1 MSTAE
6 LKINIINQITELKD
20 NRIVEEIQRLLDFE
34 LNSEPYI
41 LSENQKLRIEK
52 ARKEFNDGQILSEH
66 QANDD
71 IESWLQEK

>member
-34 LNSEPYI
+34 LNNEPYI
-41 LSENQKLRIEK
+41 LSKNQKLRIEE
-52 ARKEFNDGQILSEH
+52 ARKELKEGKILSEQ
-66 QANDD
+66 QANDE
-71 IESWLQEK
+71 IESWLNEK